1 MKPFVYHENPAGKG
15 SFAKTGDAW
24 AINEKLKIYAVADSP
39 LRCLVRDTKEYPFDD
54 YGFNAATTFCDS
66 FVKYAEDFVK
76 DQKLQSINSFKEIF
90 LNCNQDIKELNNK
103 LGKEYNNENNYDLA
117 ETVGMGAIIINN
129 TLYYGGVEDCYVNV
143 LRGEEL
149 KNVAEW
155 KEQIMKASKYI
166 DVLSEENRLKE
177 HIPEKLKGKLKEEN
191 EWEPCWCN
199 YLRNNPLAKDEQG
212 SLVGWG
218 CFTGEEEVSTF
229 LQIYSLK
236 LEKGDQILLFSDG
249 MIPVLRDNKFCNWL
263 LKNRSNS
270 FYFQLEMREKIQS
283 YLKDTPDKD
292 KEKTLILLTY

>member
-15 SFAKTGDAW
+15 SFSKIGDAW
-24 AINEKLKIYAVADSP
+24 ALNEKLKIYAVADSP

-54 YGFNAATTFCDS
+54 YGYCAATTFCES
-66 FVKYAEDFVK
+66 FVKYTEAFVK
-76 DQKLQSINSFKEIF
+76 DQKLQNIYSFKEI
-90 LNCNQDIKELNNK
+90 LLKCNQNIKELNDK
-103 LGKEYNNENNYDLA
+103 LGIEYNDENIYDLA

-155 KEQIMKASKYI
+155 REQIEKASKYI

-177 HIPEKLKGKLKEEN
+177 HIPEELKGKLKEEN
-191 EWEPCWCN
+191 QWEPCWCN
-199 YLRNNPLAKDEQG
+199 YLRNNPQAKNEQG
-212 SLVGWG
+212 SLIGWG
-218 CFTGEEEVSTF
+218 CFTGEEELSTF
-229 LQIYSLK
+229 IQTYSLK

-249 MIPVLRDNKFCNWL
+249 MIPVLRNSEFCNWL